1 MNILICDDD
10 PSFALNLSFTFKQ
23 HNLGD
28 VTIANDGKEAI
39 AMIRSEKFDL
49 IISDLHMPEAPG
61 EKVIEYVRGMKNAV
75 PIVVITSDT
84 EEIVVQRLRE
94 IGATEVIDKKV
105 PAEQIIKIL
114 SKLTSKR
121 RFLSSN

>member
-1 MNILICDDD
+1 MNILICEDD
-10 PSFALNLSFTFKQ
+10 PSFALNLSLTLRQ

-28 VTIANDGKEAI
+28 VTIANNGKDAI
-39 AMIRSEKFDL
+39 EMIRSEKFDL

-61 EKVIEYVRGMKNAV
+61 EKVIEFIRGMKNAV

-94 IGATEVIDKKV
+94 IGANEVIDKKI
-105 PAEQIIKIL
+105 PTGQIIKIL
-114 SKLTSKR
+114 EKLTTKR
-121 RFLSSN
+121 RFFSF

>member
-10 PSFALNLSFTFKQ
+10 PSFALNLSLTLKQ

-28 VTIANDGKEAI
+28 VTIAGDGKEAI
-39 AMIRSEKFDL
+39 TKIQSAKYDL

-61 EKVIEYVRGMKNAV
+61 EKVIEYIRGIKSAV
-75 PIVVITSDT
+75 PIIVITSDT

-94 IGATEVIDKKV
+94 IGANEVFDKKV
-105 PAEQIIKIL
+105 PIEKIVKAVT
-114 SKLTSKR
+114 KLTAKR
-121 RFLSSN
+121 RFF

>member
-1 MNILICDDD
+1 MNILICEDD
-10 PSFALNLSFTFKQ
+10 PSFALNLSLTLSQ
-23 HNLGD
+23 HKLGEI
-28 VTIANDGKEAI
+28 TIANNGKEAI

-61 EKVIEYVRGMKNAV
+61 EKVIEYVRGMKNTV

-94 IGATEVIDKKV
+94 IGANEVLDKKV
-105 PAEQIIKIL
+105 PTTQLVNII
-114 SKLTSKR
+114 SKLMKKR
-121 RFLSSN
+121 

>member
-1 MNILICDDD
+1 MNILICEDD
-10 PSFALNLSFTFKQ
+10 PSFALNLSFTLRQ

-28 VTIANDGKEAI
+28 VTIANNGKDAI
-39 AMIRSEKFDL
+39 EMIRSEKFDL

-61 EKVIEYVRGMKNAV
+61 EKVIEFIRGMKNAV

-94 IGATEVIDKKV
+94 IGANEVIDKKV
-105 PAEQIIKIL
+105 PAEQIVKIL
-114 SKLTSKR
+114 QKLTTKR
-121 RFLSSN
+121 RFFSF

>member
-1 MNILICDDD
+1 MNILICEDD
-10 PSFALNLSFTFKQ
+10 PSFALNLSLTLAQ
-23 HNLGD
+23 HKLGE
-28 VTIANDGKEAI
+28 VTIANNGKEAI

-94 IGATEVIDKKV
+94 IGANEVLDKKV
-105 PAEQIIKIL
+105 PTTQLVNII
-114 SKLTSKR
+114 SKLMKKR
-121 RFLSSN
+121 